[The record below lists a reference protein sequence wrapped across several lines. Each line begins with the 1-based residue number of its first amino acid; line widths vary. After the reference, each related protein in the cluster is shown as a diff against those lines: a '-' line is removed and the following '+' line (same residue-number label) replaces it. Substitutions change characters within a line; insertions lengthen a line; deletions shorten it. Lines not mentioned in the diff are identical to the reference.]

1 MLYHHLNCYHDEK
14 TYVSDS
20 GLAHIIELVLEAKVV
35 PLKSTCPG
43 KEISYERSLTHKIFE
58 NFLEDEV
65 SEEKRLEEIL
75 TSTLSASR

>member
-1 MLYHHLNCYHDEK
+1 MKK
-14 TYVSDS
+14 TYVRDS
-20 GLAHIIELVLEAKVV
+20 GLARIIELVLEAKVV
-35 PLKSTCPG
+35 PLKSTCPD

-65 SEEKRLEEIL
+65 SYEKRQGEIL